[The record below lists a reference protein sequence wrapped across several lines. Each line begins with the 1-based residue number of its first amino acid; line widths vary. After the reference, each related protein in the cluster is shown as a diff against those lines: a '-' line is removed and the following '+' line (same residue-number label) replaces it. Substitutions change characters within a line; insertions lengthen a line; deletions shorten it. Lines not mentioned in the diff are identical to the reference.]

1 MSTDGRPDDPARND
15 PARNDTARNDTAQTA
30 PDVDHYAET
39 MSRPVPDPPSVPPLR
54 EPTRTYDTP
63 GLEDPY
69 RSGPHYAGPAS
80 SGPLYAPTQYPSGPY
95 PPPGYGPAPA
105 GGAGRAVLLGL
116 AIACV
121 IGLAVAAVVVWM
133 KVVNAPDEKTADPAP
148 TVVTQAPPT
157 HTVTSVVADPETDA
171 AGRLRDQATADAADF
186 RGALADRWA
195 AQISAKRP
203 GLYADGRTWDNQA
216 ILAEFESSRS
226 RYPQVRLLDSSEWPV
241 FSESGWWVTVSAQG
255 FASADDALAWCRGN
269 GLDKDHCF
277 AKLISSSSG
286 PEGSTLYQK

>member
-15 PARNDTARNDTAQTA
+15 PAQTAR
-30 PDVDHYAET
+30 DVDHYAET

-54 EPTRTYDTP
+54 EPTRTYDALGP
-63 GLEDPY
+63 EDPY
-69 RSGPHYAGPAS
+69 RSGPHYA
-80 SGPLYAPTQYPSGPY
+80 PTGYPTGPY
-95 PPPGYGPAPA
+95 PPLGYGPAPAPA
-105 GGAGRAVLLGL
+105 GGAGRAVLLGV

-121 IGLAVAAVVVWM
+121 IALAVAAVVVWM
-133 KVVNAPDEKTADPAP
+133 KVVNAPDETTAQPAP
-148 TVVTQAPPT
+148 AVVTQAPPT

-171 AGRLRDQATADAADF
+171 AGRLRDQASVDAAAF
-186 RGALADRWA
+186 RAALADRWA

-203 GLYADGRTWDNQA
+203 GLYADGRTWDNQT

-277 AKLISSSSG
+277 AKLISSSRG